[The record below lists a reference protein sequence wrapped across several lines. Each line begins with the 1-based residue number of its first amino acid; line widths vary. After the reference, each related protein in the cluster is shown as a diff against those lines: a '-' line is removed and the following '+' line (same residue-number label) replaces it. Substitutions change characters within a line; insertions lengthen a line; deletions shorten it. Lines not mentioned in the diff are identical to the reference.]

1 MRMQSSRHH
10 LQLFCGLICFALLA
24 STGMAQQRAARSVNP
39 GGSAEG
45 RLMKKKAKEIGLSEK
60 TIAKIDAAIEASST
74 WESKL
79 REESKD
85 ALGKLNEVLLQ
96 NLPSEKE
103 LMAASD
109 KVGEFASKSRTYKMK
124 SVIKMRSL
132 LTSEQLEKFME
143 FRKKAAPRR

>member
-1 MRMQSSRHH
+1 MRLQSSRHH

-24 STGMAQQRAARSVNP
+24 STGMSQQRAARSVNP

>member
-1 MRMQSSRHH
+1 
-10 LQLFCGLICFALLA
+10 
-24 STGMAQQRAARSVNP
+24 
-39 GGSAEG
+39 
-45 RLMKKKAKEIGLSEK
+45 MKKKAQEIGLSEE
-60 TIAKIDAAIEASST
+60 TIAKIDAAIEASNT
-74 WESKL
+74 WETEL
-79 REESKD
+79 REESKE

-96 NLPSEKE
+96 NLPSEKD

-109 KVGEFASKSRTYKMK
+109 KVGELASKSRAYKMK